1 MTELKI
7 ILGELNK
14 SLREYLESGHAKK
27 TEELGKVCYLATVFE
42 EKFNDLYNR
51 MYAELHGRP
60 YPLQNKRIIQ
70 MTTKTPK
77 SVTEFS
83 ESCDG
88 PNSGFKWLGIARLS
102 RIPDAGWPGRS
113 DCQKAVAA
121 EERAAGVKL
130 VAEYR
135 ENEQITID
143 HDADS
148 RRREMSRL
156 SPDGH
161 GFERARLR
169 KELEACCIEHF
180 LRLKAA

>member
-1 MTELKI
+1 
-7 ILGELNK
+7 
-14 SLREYLESGHAKK
+14 
-27 TEELGKVCYLATVFE
+27 
-42 EKFNDLYNR
+42 
-51 MYAELHGRP
+51 
-60 YPLQNKRIIQ
+60 
-70 MTTKTPK
+70 
-77 SVTEFS
+77 
-83 ESCDG
+83 
-88 PNSGFKWLGIARLS
+88 
-102 RIPDAGWPGRS
+102 
-113 DCQKAVAA
+113 
-121 EERAAGVKL
+121 VKL